1 MLTFHAAW
9 RTFRRAALI
18 SARLSA
24 IHPWMSRRVESVLPG
39 DSSRIEVAA
48 RRVHSP
54 MVARLRFNPRR
65 EPSLNEADS
74 GAVRRECGRLR
85 YDTLFGMSS
94 HQRFDIMI
102 GT

>member
-48 RRVHSP
+48 R
-54 MVARLRFNPRR
+54 LRFNPRR